1 MGEWAGVGNERNSQ
15 RNKAEKE
22 LEDET
27 AKLKVILAR
36 HQGNSTLARNSL
48 PPDSLCCL
56 LKIQRSRKDNGEV

>member
-1 MGEWAGVGNERNSQ
+1 MREWARVGNGRNSQ

-36 HQGNSTLARNSL
+36 Q
-48 PPDSLCCL
+48 
-56 LKIQRSRKDNGEV
+56 